1 MFLLLP
7 PRNRL
12 LCALKSNKTDF
23 VFRCSS
29 LLLSIKPDYH
39 ILFRN
44 ISESKTLKP
53 FTGRG
58 TKSQKAAK
66 SGDGSSK
73 ERSARSEGHGHGFRT
88 GGLPEGT

>member
-7 PRNRL
+7 PHNRL

-44 ISESKTLKP
+44 LSESKTLKP
-53 FTGRG
+53 FTGG

-73 ERSARSEGHGHGFRT
+73 ERSARSEGHGRGLRM
-88 GGLPEGT
+88 GGLPEST